1 MVKKFQGIALVPD
14 GSRSSNSN
22 AAKNLS
28 VSRWVLGWSK
38 SDAKVAGLEATE
50 LCTCWLCSSG
60 ALRARAGL
68 QGLAFLRLHHRHL
81 AHLTL
86 SKLWAISITQLLFL
100 CRLFSQ
106 LVSSLVAAT
115 APDID
120 LSLFLISL
128 LKAFSFPPMPP
139 RKPFSQAFQERT
151 ISGLVLISSDSPS
164 LGVAESFNTISCS
177 SSA

>member
-1 MVKKFQGIALVPD
+1 MVKKVQGIALVPD

-22 AAKNLS
+22 VAKNLS
-28 VSRWVLGWSK
+28 VSGCVLGWNK
-38 SDAKVAGLEATE
+38 SDAKHAGLEATE
-50 LCTCWLCSSG
+50 LCTCWLGSSG
-60 ALRARAGL
+60 VLRARAGL

-106 LVSSLVAAT
+106 LVSSLVVAT

-120 LSLFLISL
+120 LSL
-128 LKAFSFPPMPP
+128 LKPFSFPPMPP

-151 ISGLVLISSDSPS
+151 ISGLVIISSD
-164 LGVAESFNTISCS
+164 
-177 SSA
+177 